1 MEKLNVLVLFGGQSS
16 EHDVSLVSATNFIS
30 YVNLNKYSLIR
41 VYVTRNGEWFLYE
54 GESSAIQDGNFGDKA
69 VKRAFISPDTTSGL
83 VVENN
88 GETEHVKI
96 DVVVPMI
103 HGTNGEDG
111 TIQGLCALAK
121 IPCVGPDMLSSAVCM
136 DKTFTKIMLKY
147 LDIAQADW
155 VTVLKR
161 ELKDI
166 DTVIKRVED
175 KFDYPVFIKPANAG
189 SSVGIGKAHNREDL
203 IKCLENAAVHD
214 KRILVEEFIDGREV
228 ECAVLGNDDP
238 IVSVPG
244 EIIPAKE
251 FYDYESKYVID
262 SKLIIPAIL
271 SERKAEEVKQTA
283 KKAFLGL
290 GLTGMSRVD
299 FFVHK
304 VTGDIYINEIN
315 TVPGFTG
322 VSMYPRLMAASGFK
336 GEELAD
342 KLIELA
348 ISRFAEIG

>member
-1 MEKLNVLVLFGGQSS
+1 MDKINVLVLFGGQSS
-16 EHDVSLVSATNFIS
+16 EHEVSLVSATNLVSMINPEK
-30 YVNLNKYSLIR
+30 YNLLR
-41 VYVTRNGEWFLYE
+41 VYITKNGEWFLYE
-54 GESSAIQDGNFGDKA
+54 GENSAIKDGNFGEKA
-69 VKRAFISPDTTSGL
+69 VKRAFISPDTTTGL
-83 VVENN
+83 VVDNN
-88 GETEHVKI
+88 GKTENIKI

-136 DKTFTKIMLKY
+136 DKTFTKVMLKH
-147 LDIAQADW
+147 LNIAQADW
-155 VTVLKR
+155 VTVLKS
-161 ELKDI
+161 ELKDMES
-166 DTVIKRVED
+166 VIKRVEE

-189 SSVGIGKAHNREDL
+189 SSVGIGKAHNKEDL
-203 IKCLENAAVHD
+203 ASCLENAALHD

-228 ECAVLGNDDP
+228 ECAVLGNSDP

-271 SERKAEEVKQTA
+271 SERKAEEVKETA
-283 KKAFLGL
+283 KKAFVGL
-290 GLTGMSRVD
+290 GLSGMSRVD

-315 TVPGFTG
+315 TIPGFTG
-322 VSMYPRLMAASGFK
+322 VSMYPRLMAASGFE
-336 GEELAD
+336 GEKLAD
-342 KLIELA
+342 TLIELA
-348 ISRFAEIG
+348 ISKFAEA

>member
-16 EHDVSLVSATNFIS
+16 EHEVSLVSATNF
-30 YVNLNKYSLIR
+30 VSLINLEKYNLTK
-41 VYVTRNGEWFLYE
+41 VYITKNGEWFLYE
-54 GESSAIQDGNFGDKA
+54 GENSAIKDGNFGDKA
-69 VKRAFISPDTTSGL
+69 SKRAFISPDTTSGL
-83 VVENN
+83 VVDDK
-88 GETEHVKI
+88 GKTEYIKI
-96 DVVVPMI
+96 DVVVPML
-103 HGTNGEDG
+103 HGANGEDG

-136 DKTFTKIMLKY
+136 DKTFTKVMLKH
-147 LDIAQADW
+147 LGIAQADW

-161 ELKDI
+161 ELADMDSAVK
-166 DTVIKRVED
+166 KVED
-175 KFDYPVFIKPANAG
+175 KFSYPVFIKPANAG

-203 IKCLENAAVHD
+203 ISCLENAAKHD

-271 SERKAEEVKQTA
+271 SERKAQEVKETA

-315 TVPGFTG
+315 TIPGFTG
-322 VSMYPRLMAASGFK
+322 ISMYPMLMEKSGFE
-336 GEELAD
+336 GEKLAD

-348 ISRFAEIG
+348 ISAFAE

>member
-1 MEKLNVLVLFGGQSS
+1 MDKINVLVLFGGQSS
-16 EHDVSLVSATNFIS
+16 EHDVSLVSATNF
-30 YVNLNKYSLIR
+30 VSLINLEKYNLIK
-41 VYVTRNGEWFLYE
+41 VYITENGEWFLFE
-54 GESSAIQDGNFGDKA
+54 GENSDIKNIKSLDFKSY
-69 VKRAFISPDTTSGL
+69 KRAVLSPDATAGLMVDDSGKTYY
-83 VVENN
+83 E
-88 GETEHVKI
+88 KI
-96 DVVVPMI
+96 DVVVPML
-103 HGTNGEDG
+103 HGANGEDG

-121 IPCVGPDMLSSAVCM
+121 IPFVGPDMLSSAMCM
-136 DKTFTKIMLKY
+136 DKTITKVMLKH
-147 LDIAQADW
+147 LGIAQADW

-161 ELKDI
+161 ELKDM
-166 DTVIKRVED
+166 DSVIAKIEN
-175 KFDYPVFIKPANAG
+175 KFNYPVFIKPANAG
-189 SSVGIGKAHNREDL
+189 SSVGIGKAHNRDDL
-203 IKCLENAAVHD
+203 VVCLENAAIHD

-228 ECAVLGNDDP
+228 ECAVLGNDEP

-271 SERKAEEVKQTA
+271 SERKAEEVKETA

-290 GLTGMSRVD
+290 GLSGLSRVD

-315 TVPGFTG
+315 TIPGFTNI
-322 VSMYPRLMAASGFK
+322 SMYPMLMAESGFK

-348 ISRFAEIG
+348 IENFAQ